1 MSIVSYDVEVLN
13 VNKKLRDTV
22 ANTLAIYNSALN
34 YVCNVV
40 KERFNEIK
48 ELNLQYQKQYIEKL
62 IHNTKNNKAEYDF
75 DALFYKLPCYLR
87 RDIQA
92 RAVGHI
98 SSFKSN
104 LDNYN
109 KEKYEKISN
118 GKKFKKKE
126 PTLGNCN
133 VLPTFYKG
141 SMFTEITNNRIN
153 LKLFVDNTWK
163 FISFK
168 LKPRD
173 LKYINQINGKRY
185 NPTIRIVG
193 KKIFVRFSFE
203 VETLKLSDKKIN
215 DQIIC
220 GVDLGINNAATLSIM
235 DAKGTIKGR
244 HFVHTCDIDLLNH
257 LLNKKKKIQRNSGN
271 YKYLGKLHIVNKI
284 NSLNDNIVN
293 YTCSEIIK
301 ICLSYDVDVIVFEN
315 LRHKFKKG
323 KKSFREKFHH
333 WRKRSIYNKATA
345 IAHRNGM
352 RISTV
357 NPAGTSKYAF
367 DGSGE
372 VKRDN
377 TNYYICTFASGK
389 RYNSDLSASYNIAA
403 RYIVRSI
410 IKPLDENSRLDL
422 ETKASL
428 SLSGTKVTYHTLM
441 ELLKVAT
448 V

>member
-1 MSIVSYDVEVLN
+1 M
-13 VNKKLRDTV
+13 
-22 ANTLAIYNSALN
+22 
-34 YVCNVV
+34 
-40 KERFNEIK
+40 
-48 ELNLQYQKQYIEKL
+48 
-62 IHNTKNNKAEYDF
+62 
-75 DALFYKLPCYLR
+75 
-87 RDIQA
+87 
-92 RAVGHI
+92 
-98 SSFKSN
+98 
-104 LDNYN
+104 
-109 KEKYEKISN
+109 
-118 GKKFKKKE
+118 
-126 PTLGNCN
+126 
-133 VLPTFYKG
+133 LPTFYKG

-203 VETLKLSDKKIN
+203 VETLKLSNKKIN

-244 HFVHTCDIDLLNH
+244 HFVRTCDIDLLNHLLNKKKKIQRNSGNYKYLGKLHIVNKINSLNDNIVNYTTCDIDLLNH

-345 IAHRNGM
+345 IAHRNGI

-372 VKRDN
+372 VTRDK
-377 TNYYICTFASGK
+377 IVVII
-389 RYNSDLSASYNIAA
+389 NI
-403 RYIVRSI
+403 
-410 IKPLDENSRLDL
+410 
-422 ETKASL
+422 
-428 SLSGTKVTYHTLM
+428 
-441 ELLKVAT
+441 
-448 V
+448 

>member
-48 ELNLQYQKQYIEKL
+48 DLNLQYQKQYIEKL

-75 DALFYKLPCYLR
+75 DALFYKLPSYLR

-244 HFVHTCDIDLLNH
+244 HFVRTCDIDLLNH

-315 LRHKFKKG
+315 LRHKFKKA
-323 KKSFREKFHH
+323 KKCFRQKFHH

-377 TNYYICTFASGK
+377 TNYSICTFASGK

-441 ELLKVAT
+441 ELLKVTT

>member
-1 MSIVSYDVEVLN
+1 
-13 VNKKLRDTV
+13 
-22 ANTLAIYNSALN
+22 
-34 YVCNVV
+34 
-40 KERFNEIK
+40 
-48 ELNLQYQKQYIEKL
+48 
-62 IHNTKNNKAEYDF
+62 
-75 DALFYKLPCYLR
+75 
-87 RDIQA
+87 
-92 RAVGHI
+92 
-98 SSFKSN
+98 
-104 LDNYN
+104 
-109 KEKYEKISN
+109 
-118 GKKFKKKE
+118 
-126 PTLGNCN
+126 
-133 VLPTFYKG
+133 
-141 SMFTEITNNRIN
+141 
-153 LKLFVDNTWK
+153 
-163 FISFK
+163 
-168 LKPRD
+168 
-173 LKYINQINGKRY
+173 
-185 NPTIRIVG
+185 
-193 KKIFVRFSFE
+193 
-203 VETLKLSDKKIN
+203 
-215 DQIIC
+215 
-220 GVDLGINNAATLSIM
+220 M

-244 HFVHTCDIDLLNH
+244 HFVRTCDIDLLNH

-301 ICLSYDVDVIVFEN
+301 ICLSYGVDVIVFEN
-315 LRHKFKKG
+315 LRHKFKKA

-377 TNYYICTFASGK
+377 TNYSICTFASGK

-441 ELLKVAT
+441 ELLKVTT